1 MVIESKIYFDDKYA
15 FTLRLHEGSEVAKM
29 SGIDFDGIDDSDVDE
44 VNVACAI
51 AMSTI
56 EDNYSAM
63 CGNRDISTYE
73 KWCLDQAKNF
83 INTAKIVAL
92 YGLDNDYLG

>member
-1 MVIESKIYFDDKYA
+1 MVIESKIFFDDKYT
-15 FTLRLHEGSEVAKM
+15 FTLRLHEGSEAAKM
-29 SGIDFDGIDDSDVDE
+29 SGIDFDEIDDSDVDE

-51 AMSTI
+51 AMAAI

-63 CGNRDISTYE
+63 CGNRDISNYE

-83 INTAKIVAL
+83 INAARIVAL
-92 YGLDNDYLG
+92 YGLDNDY